1 MSAKLTKSYI
11 DRIKPEAKDTF
22 HWDSDVKGFGL
33 RCTPKGK
40 ITFIVQGRVAGTS
53 KEARITIGAFGVFTV
68 DQARDAAREH
78 LRTMRKG
85 SDPRAIK
92 RQDAAMQVTLSEVCD
107 AYVNRPGKL
116 KDSSKR
122 TIERHVQTTFEAW
135 QSKPVTAI
143 TEAMCRSRYNEILTK
158 GLRGDRVGG
167 SPGQANQAFS
177 VLSALLNYAAR
188 QHKRADGTPLIP
200 FNPVDGLKD
209 HRARLKPRTRRIID
223 NRIGAVW
230 LALHEWRA
238 VAAQPDTMTALDMVC
253 FLMLT
258 GLRLTEAS
266 SLRWDQVS
274 LEDGYFHLP
283 NPKNGNAV
291 SMPLSTQA
299 MILLRERPRVE
310 ANPYVFASSSTGTH
324 MKDPR
329 ALWEKLTKVAG
340 NTISAH
346 DLRRSYTNIALRQC
360 RIEKFRVDLLTNH
373 VTTDVTSMHYFD
385 TTNLQWLEPEAQKI
399 ADFLD
404 EQAAVAKGENVVALR
419 A

>member
-1 MSAKLTKSYI
+1 VIGSN
-11 DRIKPEAKDTF
+11 
-22 HWDSDVKGFGL
+22 
-33 RCTPKGK
+33 
-40 ITFIVQGRVAGTS
+40 
-53 KEARITIGAFGVFTV
+53 KEARITIGAFGVFTI

-78 LRTMRKG
+78 LRTMRMG
-85 SDPRAIK
+85 ADPRAIK
-92 RQDAAMQVTLSEVCD
+92 RQDAAMQITLSEVCG

-116 KDSSKR
+116 KDSSKK
-122 TIERHVQTTFEAW
+122 TIERHVATTFEGW
-135 QSKPVTAI
+135 KNKPVISI
-143 TEAMCRSRYNEILTK
+143 TEDMCRNRYNEILTK
-158 GLRGDRVGG
+158 GLRGDRMQG

-209 HRARLKPRTRRIID
+209 HRARLKPRTRRVID
-223 NRIGAVW
+223 SRIGAVW
-230 LALHEWRA
+230 QSLHDWRLLT
-238 VAAQPDTMTALDMVC
+238 AQPDSATANDMVR

-266 SLRWDQVS
+266 SLRWDQVF
-274 LEDGYFHLP
+274 LDDGYFHLP

-291 SMPLSTQA
+291 SMPLSSQA
-299 MILLRERPRVE
+299 KELLAHRPRE
-310 ANPYVFASSSTGTH
+310 TTNPYVFASSTTGTH

-329 ALWEKLTKVAG
+329 ALWMRLSKVAG
-340 NTISAH
+340 NIISAH

-373 VTTDVTSMHYFD
+373 VSSDVTSVHYFD
-385 TTNLQWLEPEAQKI
+385 TTNLQWLQLEAQMI

-404 EQAAVAKGENVVALR
+404 AQAVITDGANVVQLR